1 MCCDG
6 QLMGFGPVG
15 MLLFSVEFEFLQ
27 TLWDGLVVCIRA
39 MLGMF
44 GVFLGFFSLLHTF
57 SVGVGCMY

>member
-6 QLMGFGPVG
+6 QLMGLACVG
-15 MLLFSVEFEFLQ
+15 MLLFGRGEFLQ
-27 TLWDGLVVCIRA
+27 TLWDGLVVFIPT